1 MVRLPKPALAPLTTR
16 LLPLGLAATFALCA
30 CGSDT
35 PAAEPKADASAD
47 TAADAGDTAADTP
60 ADAAD
65 TASDTP
71 ADAEAPTDWKA
82 AFDHVFPQDHV
93 VDLRL
98 TFAPGDWAK
107 LLLDWQQNQKKTEF
121 AAGFFFDG
129 ETLAA
134 IGVRLKGLNGLNL
147 PDGPINLAGKYPL
160 KLDFNAQGGARFHGV
175 DTLSL
180 NTNSQDPSMMRERLA
195 LRMYQAMG
203 IPASRA
209 AYAKLQVD
217 GKAAGLYNAVQV
229 LDKRYLKERFGTAAG
244 ADDGN
249 LYKCVYNAD
258 NICMLGWRGD
268 KKSDYYRT
276 DCPPGFDE
284 CGFVQKTNEDD
295 AAQNSYAD
303 LIELIRVINQTP
315 DEEFATE
322 LAKVFDVEAFVRV
335 AAVAYA
341 ISNHDSYFGKGHN
354 YYLYR
359 HPGSGKFQYLP
370 WDLDLTYGTTS
381 CAAPATDPTCGS
393 LDNHLLIKRVLAV
406 PKWRQ
411 AYLQDLQQVVDQHLT
426 VAQHQLW
433 ISELDALLAGELA
446 ADPNGPGLA
455 GYQAARAELL
465 EFVQARRSDLLAKLA
480 DLQGP

>member
-1 MVRLPKPALAPLTTR
+1 MVLLPKPALAPLTAR
-16 LLPLGLAATFALCA
+16 VLPMGLAAAFALSA

-35 PAAEPKADASAD
+35 PAAKPKADAAADTTAD
-47 TAADAGDTAADTP
+47 TADAAADIAGDTSA
-60 ADAAD
+60 
-65 TASDTP
+65 TAG
-71 ADAEAPTDWKA
+71 DAEGSTDWKA
-82 AFDHVFPQDHV
+82 AFDHVFPQDRV

-121 AAGFFFDG
+121 AAAFFFDG

-195 LRMYQAMG
+195 LQMYQAMG

-217 GKAAGLYNAVQV
+217 GKAVGLYNAVQV

-249 LYKCVYNAD
+249 LYKCVYNGD

-295 AAQNSYAD
+295 AALNSYAD

-315 DEEFATE
+315 DEQFAAE

-411 AYLQDLQQVVDQHLT
+411 AYLQDLQQVVDQYLT

-433 ISELDALLAGELA
+433 IGKLDALLAGELA
-446 ADPNGPGLA
+446 AAPNGPDPA
-455 GYQAARAELL
+455 AYQAARDEVLA
-465 EFVQARRSDLLAKLA
+465 FVQARRSDLLAKLA
-480 DLQGP
+480 ELQEP